1 MDIITR
7 ELLEQLSL
15 EDLMLLTSFVE
26 ELLENQRREQQ
37 MNS

>member
-7 ELLEQLSL
+7 ELLEQPSL

>member
-1 MDIITR
+1 MDITR
-7 ELLEQLSL
+7 ELLEQLSP

-26 ELLENQRREQQ
+26 ELLETQRREQQ

>member
-1 MDIITR
+1 MDITR